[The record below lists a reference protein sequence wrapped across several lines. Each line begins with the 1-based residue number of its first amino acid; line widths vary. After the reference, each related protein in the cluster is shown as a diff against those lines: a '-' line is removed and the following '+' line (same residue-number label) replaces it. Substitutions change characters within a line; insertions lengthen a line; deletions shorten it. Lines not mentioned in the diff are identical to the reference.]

1 MSDFSFL
8 KERKYIFV
16 YLALQFNKQNKYL
29 DKLLKTYEEQK
40 EAIKDYFPKYTHS
53 CMKLELLLNEI
64 KYFQCSLITYFILLN
79 FVCLFG
85 NLTHIC
91 VSKSSLGLF

>member
-16 YLALQFNKQNKYL
+16 YLALQLNKQNKYL

-40 EAIKDYFPKYTHS
+40 EVIKPNDNKAFNIIICPS
-53 CMKLELLLNEI
+53 C
-64 KYFQCSLITYFILLN
+64 N
-79 FVCLFG
+79 FF
-85 NLTHIC
+85 
-91 VSKSSLGLF
+91 